1 MRNKGTVLN
10 PDVKASTAALVR
22 KNVCQKMNETLFF
35 IPNCRKSPT
44 FANEHSFVL
53 IDQTKSNQNMSA
65 KLHNYLQGAW
75 IPHDGDGI
83 PQFDAIDGT
92 LIGTCGSEGLDYSSI
107 LRYAREV
114 GGPALRKLSFQERG
128 RMLKAL
134 ALFLSEHKEK
144 YYTLSYRSGATRADS
159 WIDIDGGIGTLFTYA
174 SLRRKLP
181 DTPWYLDGE
190 AARLSKA
197 GSFIGHHLMVPKHG
211 VAIHINAF
219 NFPIWGMLEKLSANL
234 LAGMP
239 AVVKPSEVTSYV
251 SELMVRD
258 IVASGILPAG
268 ALQLVCGS
276 GVGILNEL
284 SEQDVVTFTGSAET
298 GRMLRALPSVIQNSV
313 PFNMEA
319 DSLNAIV
326 LAPDGTP
333 GTPTFELFLKE
344 IRREMT
350 SKTGQKCT
358 AIRRIF
364 VPENLIET
372 VQGSLGKMLDQ
383 TTLGDPR
390 TEGVRMGPLVSKT
403 QQQEVRQKVRQLL
416 QHSQLV
422 YGDLDQFEVK
432 SASKEKG
439 AFFAPMLLR
448 NDRPLVQTNSHE
460 IEAFGPVSTLMP
472 YRDLAEAIALVN
484 MGKGSLVS
492 TIATTD
498 PAFAQEY
505 VMEAA
510 AYHGR
515 ILILNDQSAPESTGH
530 GSPMP
535 LLSHGGPGR
544 AGGGEELG
552 GLRGIKHYL
561 QRTAIQGHPT
571 MLGQITEVYQVGG
584 AQPEVSIHPFRKY
597 FEELVIGETLTT
609 HKHTVT
615 ETDIVNFANLTG
627 DHFYAHVDETALEGT
642 PFERRVAHGYWIL
655 SKAAGMFVEPRKGPV
670 MLNYGLEECRFT
682 KPVYPG
688 MTIGVRLTAKEKIAQ
703 EQRDENDVPKGIV
716 KWLVEVFD
724 QNDETVAIATI
735 LTLVKKKSSTI

>member
-1 MRNKGTVLN
+1 M
-10 PDVKASTAALVR
+10 ST
-22 KNVCQKMNETLFF
+22 
-35 IPNCRKSPT
+35 
-44 FANEHSFVL
+44 
-53 IDQTKSNQNMSA
+53 

-75 IPHDGDGI
+75 VPHDGEGI

-92 LIGTCGSEGLDYSSI
+92 LISTCGSEGLDYSAI
-107 LRYAREV
+107 LHHARKV
-114 GGPALRKLSFQERG
+114 GGPALRKMSFQERG

-134 ALFLSEHKEK
+134 ALFLDGQKEK

-159 WIDIDGGIGTLFTYA
+159 WIDIDGGIGTLFAYA

-181 DTPWYLDGE
+181 DTRWYLDGE
-190 AARLSKA
+190 AAKLSKE

-239 AVVKPSEVTSYV
+239 AVIKPSEVTSYL
-251 SELMVRD
+251 SEIMVRD
-258 IVASGILPAG
+258 IIASGILPEG

-276 GVGILNEL
+276 GIGILDDL
-284 SEQDVVTFTGSAET
+284 CEQDVVTFTGSAAT
-298 GRMLRALPSVIQNSV
+298 GQQLRALPSIIEHSV

-326 LAPDGTP
+326 LGPDVEP
-333 GTPTFELFLKE
+333 GSTDFDLFLKE

-350 SKTGQKCT
+350 AKTGQKCT

-364 VPENLIET
+364 VPADRIEA
-372 VQGSLGKMLDQ
+372 VQNALSKMLAQ

-390 TEGVRMGPLVSKT
+390 AEGVRMGALVSKV
-403 QQQEVRQKVRQLL
+403 QQQEVRQQVEKLL
-416 QHSQLV
+416 QHSSLAF
-422 YGDLDQFEVK
+422 GNLDQFEVLGADK
-432 SASKEKG
+432 AKG
-439 AFFAPMLLR
+439 AFFAPILLR
-448 NDRPLVQTNSHE
+448 NDQPSKYTNTHQ

-472 YRDLAEAIALVN
+472 YHDLEEAIELVN
-484 MGKGSLVS
+484 LGKGSLVS
-492 TIATTD
+492 TIVTAD
-498 PAFAQEY
+498 PRFAQEY

-510 AYHGR
+510 PYHGR
-515 ILILNDQSAPESTGH
+515 ILILNEASAKESTGH

-571 MLGQITEVYQVGG
+571 MLSQITEVYQIGG
-584 AQPEVSIHPFRKY
+584 AQPEAEIHPFRKY
-597 FEELVIGETLTT
+597 FEDLQIGETLST

-615 ETDIVNFANLTG
+615 ESDIINFANLTG

-670 MLNYGLEECRFT
+670 LLNYGLEECRFT

-688 MTIGVRLTAKEKIAQ
+688 MTIGVRLTVKEKIAQ

-724 QNDETVAIATI
+724 QTNETVAIATI
-735 LTLVKKKSSTI
+735 LTMVRKKTSIA